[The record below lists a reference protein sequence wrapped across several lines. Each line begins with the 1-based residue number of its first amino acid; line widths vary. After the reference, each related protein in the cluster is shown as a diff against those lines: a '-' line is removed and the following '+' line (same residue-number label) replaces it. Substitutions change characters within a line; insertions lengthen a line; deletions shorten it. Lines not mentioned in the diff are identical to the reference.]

1 MKNNSNLLMVI
12 VVAVIVAIISSVLTV
27 MFMGGSLKGISGN
40 AIIQVN
46 ESGENFQILPNQ
58 PQNFVTLS
66 TNPTS
71 HMKLDSGGR
80 MVFNIFNT
88 PDYYS
93 FQTAG
98 VEKLRITGNGSIFS
112 KGNSLSLG
120 NGGLIITTGTNGS
133 QNVTTTEIGSLGA
146 MFVNTKNLDIK
157 SSGLSMKSL
166 ENSYINS
173 QKDISI
179 SGTTVAL
186 FASGSSASIMMR
198 GRNAII
204 DPLYNGNVSIGSARY
219 PYTGNSTNPNFKE
232 SSLYLPNFIDGNGT
246 GYLCIDVNGK
256 VFKKSTNCA

>member
-112 KGNSLSLG
+112 KGNIFSLG
-120 NGGLIITTGTNGS
+120 SDT
-133 QNVTTTEIGSLGA
+133 SLL
-146 MFVNTKNLDIK
+146 T
-157 SSGLSMKSL
+157 LSTD
-166 ENSYINS
+166 NQY
-173 QKDISI
+173 
-179 SGTTVAL
+179 
-186 FASGSSASIMMR
+186 
-198 GRNAII
+198 
-204 DPLYNGNVSIGSARY
+204 GSA
-219 PYTGNSTNPNFKE
+219 
-232 SSLYLPNFIDGNGT
+232 
-246 GYLCIDVNGK
+246 V
-256 VFKKSTNCA
+256 